1 VNFYKPYNIEIDVN
15 VRDEN
20 ETTVVDRFNEYMKIV
35 LEKKA
40 DYYDSLLETNK
51 EFIDNLT
58 DKPDYSMIMN
68 YL

>member
-1 VNFYKPYNIEIDVN
+1 M
-15 VRDEN
+15 DEN
-20 ETTVVDRFNEYMKIV
+20 ETTVIDRFNEYRETVEK
-35 LEKKA
+35 KKA